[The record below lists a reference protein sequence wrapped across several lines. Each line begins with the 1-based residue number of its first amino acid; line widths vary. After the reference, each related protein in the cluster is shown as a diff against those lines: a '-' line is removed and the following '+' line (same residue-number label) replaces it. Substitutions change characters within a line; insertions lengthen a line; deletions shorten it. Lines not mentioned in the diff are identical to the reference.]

1 MRAKVLKI
9 DKSLFD
15 DEVIKIVIPGEIGEL
30 CILPHHMPIITSLKK
45 GQIRIFTTKV
55 DRPTVINVDGGVF
68 SFSNDVATVMM

>member
-30 CILPHHMPIITSLKK
+30 CILPHHMPIITPLKK
-45 GQIRIFTTKV
+45 GQIRIFL
-55 DRPTVINVDGGVF
+55 RPFLTIPYTLNLLF
-68 SFSNDVATVMM
+68 CLIQ